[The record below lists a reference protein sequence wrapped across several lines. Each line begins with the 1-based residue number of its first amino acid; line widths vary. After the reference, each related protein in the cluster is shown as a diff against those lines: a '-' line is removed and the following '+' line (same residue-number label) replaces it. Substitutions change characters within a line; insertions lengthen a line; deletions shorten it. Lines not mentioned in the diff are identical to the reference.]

1 MANTVSGDPLNGIAI
16 IGLAGRFPG
25 ARNVEEFWANLRG
38 GVESISF
45 FTDEELLKAGVG
57 QAQLSDPQYVKA
69 KGCIEGAEMF
79 DAWLFGFSPRE
90 AEIMDPQHRLF
101 MECAWEALESAGYDS
116 ERYGGAIGVFAG
128 VSMNS
133 YFLENLHSNPQLLAS
148 IGGFQAIIGNDKDFL
163 PTHVSYKLNLKGPSV
178 NVQTSCSTSLVA
190 VHLACQ
196 SLLNYQCDIALAGGV
211 SVTLPVKTG
220 FYYQEGG
227 VMSPD
232 GHCRTFDAEA
242 KGTVSGNG
250 VGLVVLKRLEE
261 AVHDGDEIEAVILG
275 SAINNDGAAKVGY
288 TAPSVEGQSAVIVEA
303 QAMAG
308 VTADSIS
315 YVEAHGTATPL
326 GDPIEIAAL
335 TRAFRAST
343 KQRGYCAVG
352 SVKSNI
358 GHLDAAAG
366 VAGLIKTVL
375 SLKYGELP
383 PSLHFERA
391 NPEIDFAGSPF
402 YVNGSLQ
409 RWERNGGPRRAGVSS
424 FGIGGTNAHVIVE
437 EAPASE
443 PGSGSR
449 REWQVLAMSAKTESA
464 LEQATANL
472 GAHLEKEQVALA
484 DVGYTLAVGR
494 RVFGHRRVVL
504 CREREQ
510 ALAALSGGDGPQRLS
525 GVARERRPSV
535 VLLYPGQGAQ
545 RANMGRKLYES
556 EAVYRETV
564 DRCAVVLERELR
576 VDLRAVLY
584 GEESRREQLQQTE
597 WAQPALFVTEYALT
611 EQLRAWG
618 VEAEG
623 LLGHSVGEW
632 VAATV
637 AGVFRWEDA
646 LRLVALR
653 GRLMQQREAG
663 VMLSVALSES
673 EMEERIARQ
682 QEELGRVE
690 VSAVNGVAQI
700 VVGGRRET
708 IERWAAQLQSEGV
721 WTKHLE
727 TSHAYHTWMM
737 EEAMAEFEGAV
748 AKVEKR
754 APQVNMISGVSGEW
768 LGAEEAQSAR
778 YWGRQMRERV
788 RFAAGVREVLSESG
802 RVVVEVGPGNAL
814 SGLVRQQA
822 QGNGAAPLVLSLL
835 GGKRVEDEYEQVLRG
850 VAQLWLEGVGV
861 KWEEL
866 WRGERRQRVKLPTYP
881 FERVRC
887 WVDAK
892 KDSRALPLNT
902 GRQPDIAN
910 WFYAPS
916 WKRSTPARLQRTEDS
931 RNEKR
936 CWLVFTSK
944 NEFGSEVVKHL
955 QQQGEEVISV
965 LCGTRFAKLGD
976 GIYKIDPQQRQH
988 YSALVKELGTLA
1000 RPPQRVLHLWSLNTI
1015 RKMHDLAENFE
1026 KAQAQ
1031 GFYSLLFLAQALDEY
1046 KVTHNL
1052 DLTVVSDSVQEVTGD
1067 ELLQPEKA
1075 TVLGPGRILPQ
1086 EYSNITYR
1094 SIDVVL
1100 PKSKRAQHQLVK
1112 HLIPEI
1118 TAKPEDTFVA
1128 YRGRHR
1134 WTQSF
1139 EPLGIP
1145 APKDVES
1152 HLREGALY
1160 LITGGPS
1167 AINLDLA
1174 EFLAHEVRAKPFI
1187 VEDTAQLRSAV
1198 SAAQEQFGPLKGIF
1212 YNSATETMNTPIRDI
1227 SAAECGSYLRQ
1238 TWAGLAEL
1246 ESLVKETELDF
1257 CLLLS
1262 SLSTVVGGRGSLA
1275 SATAGYML
1283 DSFAQKQK
1291 QTAPGS
1297 WISLNLDTPRFGT
1310 KDEPG
1315 PDDLAIKTDE
1325 AMEVLRRVL
1334 SLHTASQ
1341 LAVSTIDLSTRMEP
1355 EKDTE
1360 VKKEAADTSADKKP
1374 GVTSYSRP
1382 NLSTTYVMPRNE
1394 VERTIAR
1401 MYEEL
1406 LGILPIGVND
1416 DFFELGGHSLVG
1428 IQLTFRIRETYD
1440 LEDFHMNTLFEKPTP
1455 AGLAEAVE
1463 EIRRTG
1469 LTMPPIL
1476 VPIQPKGSNPPF
1488 FCIHPIGG
1496 GVYGLVDLGRQM
1508 LPHQPFYAI
1517 QAMGLANYGEDE
1529 DHQTLEQMAADYIEA
1544 IRFISP
1550 QGPYFLGGLSY
1561 GGIVAFEMAQQLKR
1575 RGEEVALLALFD
1587 SPAPQ
1592 TIAKVADLDDAIIL
1606 LGLTRERGR
1615 QKGLELNV
1623 STKDLEGL
1631 NPDERLM
1638 FLMKELKEL
1647 GLAPEDLDDRWIR
1660 NFMRGYRA
1668 RIKTTV
1674 NYQPQ
1679 VYPGRITLFRAT
1691 ERDAEMEAHLKSVG
1705 QYEYTESCFGW
1716 DKVSLESI
1724 EIIPTQGHHE
1734 VIAAGD
1740 NGIALSDQLKA
1751 CIDRN
1756 WQAFIKSNSVGT

>member
-1 MANTVSGDPLNGIAI
+1 MSSDSLNGIAI

-25 ARNVEEFWANLRG
+25 ARNVEEFWSNLRG

-45 FTDEELLKAGVG
+45 FTDEELLNAGAS
-57 QAQLSDPQYVKA
+57 QAQLSDPHYVKA
-69 KGCIEGAEMF
+69 KGCIEDAEMF
-79 DAWLFGFSPRE
+79 DAFLFGFSPRE
-90 AEIMDPQHRLF
+90 AEIMDPQQRIF
-101 MECAWEALESAGYDS
+101 MECAWEALELAGYDS

-133 YFLENLHSNPQLLAS
+133 YLLENLLSNPQVLAS
-148 IGGFQAIIGNDKDFL
+148 IGVYQAIIGNDKDFL
-163 PTHVSYKLNLKGPSV
+163 PTQVSYKLNLKGPSV

-196 SLLNYQCDIALAGGV
+196 SLLNYQCDMALAGGV

-220 FYYQEGG
+220 FYYREGG
-227 VMSPD
+227 VVSPD

-261 AVHDGDEIEAVILG
+261 AVQDGDKIEAVILG

-288 TAPSVEGQSAVIVEA
+288 TAPSVEGQSTVIAEALAIAGVEA
-303 QAMAG
+303 G
-308 VTADSIS
+308 SIS

-335 TRAFRAST
+335 TRAYRAST
-343 KQRGYCAVG
+343 KRQGYCGVG

-375 SLKYGELP
+375 SLKHEELP
-383 PSLHFERA
+383 PSLHFEKA

-437 EAPASE
+437 EALAPEPDSE
-443 PGSGSR
+443 SR
-449 REWQVLAMSAKTESA
+449 REWQVLPISARTGSA
-464 LEQATANL
+464 LDQATANL
-472 GAHLEKEQVALA
+472 GAHLQQEQLALA

-504 CREREQ
+504 CRDREQ
-510 ALAALSGGDGPQRLS
+510 ALAALNGVDGPQRLS

-564 DRCAVVLERELR
+564 DRCAEVLKRELG
-576 VDLRAVLY
+576 VDLRTMLY
-584 GEESRREQLQQTE
+584 GEESRSEQLRQTQ

-611 EQLRAWG
+611 QQLRAWG
-618 VEAEG
+618 VEAEA

-637 AGVFRWEDA
+637 AGVFKWEDA

-653 GRLMQQREAG
+653 GRLMQQQEAG
-663 VMLSVALSES
+663 AMLSVALSEG
-673 EMEERIARQ
+673 EMELRIARQ

-690 VSAVNGVAQI
+690 VSAVNGSSQI
-700 VVGGRRET
+700 VVGGRQET
-708 IERWAAQLQSEGV
+708 IKRWAEHLHSEGV
-721 WTKHLE
+721 WTKQLE

-737 EEAMAEFEGAV
+737 EEAMAEFETAV
-748 AKVEKR
+748 AQVEKR
-754 APQVNMISGVSGEW
+754 APQVNMISGVSGKW
-768 LGAEEAQSAR
+768 LSAEDAQSAR

-788 RFAAGVREVLSESG
+788 RFAAGVMEVLSESG

-814 SGLVRQQA
+814 GGLVRQQA
-822 QGNGAAPLVLSLL
+822 QGNGAAVVMSLL
-835 GGKRVEDEYEQVLRG
+835 GWKLEEHEYEQVLRG

-866 WRGERRQRVKLPTYP
+866 CRGERRRRVKLPTYP

-887 WVDAK
+887 WVDVNK
-892 KDSRALPLNT
+892 TSRALPVHT
-902 GRQPDIAN
+902 GKQPDIAN

-916 WKRSTPARLQRTEDS
+916 WKRSTPARLQR
-931 RNEKR
+931 NEKL

-944 NEFGSEVVKHL
+944 NEFGSEVVRHL

-965 LCGTRFAKLGD
+965 LCGTRFAKLAD
-976 GIYKIDPQQRQH
+976 GIYKINPTQRQD

-1000 RPPQRVLHLWSLNTI
+1000 RPPQRVIHLWSLNAISKTY
-1015 RKMHDLAENFE
+1015 ENLE
-1026 KAQAQ
+1026 RTQAQ
-1031 GFYSLLFLAQALDEY
+1031 GFHSLLFLAQALDEY
-1046 KVTHNL
+1046 KVKHNV

-1067 ELLQPEKA
+1067 EDLQAEKA
-1075 TVLGPGRILPQ
+1075 TILGPGRILSQ
-1086 EYSNITYR
+1086 EYPNITYR

-1100 PKSKRAQHQLVK
+1100 PKSKRAQRELVQ
-1112 HLIPEI
+1112 HLLSEI

-1128 YRGRHR
+1128 YRGQHR

-1139 EPLGIP
+1139 EPLHIP
-1145 APKDVES
+1145 APQDAES

-1160 LITGGPS
+1160 LITGESS
-1167 AINLDLA
+1167 ALTLDLA
-1174 EFLAHEVRAKPFI
+1174 EFLMHEVRAKLVV
-1187 VEDTAQLRSAV
+1187 VEDTAQLHNAV
-1198 SAAQEQFGPLKGIF
+1198 SAAQKRFGPLKGIF
-1212 YNSATETMNTPIRDI
+1212 YNSIETMSTPIRDI
-1227 SAAECGSYLRQ
+1227 SAVECGFYLQQ
-1238 TWAGLAEL
+1238 TRTDLAAL
-1246 ESLVKETELDF
+1246 ESLIKETAPDF

-1262 SLSTVVGGRGSLA
+1262 SLSTVVGGRGSLS
-1275 SATAGYML
+1275 SATASYML
-1283 DSFAQKQK
+1283 DSFAQKQSQK
-1291 QTAPGS
+1291 APGS
-1297 WISLNLDTPRFGT
+1297 WISLNLDTPRFGI
-1310 KDEPG
+1310 KVESDA
-1315 PDDLAIKTDE
+1315 DNLAIKTDE
-1325 AMEVLRRVL
+1325 AREVLRRAL

-1341 LAVSTIDLSTRMEP
+1341 LAVSTIDLSTRI
-1355 EKDTE
+1355 
-1360 VKKEAADTSADKKP
+1360 AAENDAESTSADEQA

-1382 NLSTTYVMPRNE
+1382 NLSTTYVEPRNE
-1394 VERTIAR
+1394 VERTIAQ
-1401 MYEEL
+1401 MYEDL
-1406 LGILPIGVND
+1406 LGIMPVGVND

-1428 IQLTFRIRETYD
+1428 IQLTFRVRETYN

-1455 AGLAEAVE
+1455 SGLAEAVE

-1469 LTMPPIL
+1469 LQMPPIL
-1476 VPIQPKGSNPPF
+1476 VPVQPKGSNPPF
-1488 FCIHPIGG
+1488 FCVHPIGG
-1496 GVYGLVDLGRQM
+1496 GVYGLVDLGRRM
-1508 LPHQPFYAI
+1508 LPNQPFYAL
-1517 QAMGLANYGEDE
+1517 QAMGLAHYGESE
-1529 DHQTLEQMAADYIEA
+1529 DHQTLQQMAADYIEA

-1550 QGPYFLGGLSY
+1550 QGPYFLGGLSF

-1575 RGEEVALLALFD
+1575 TGEEVALLALFD
-1587 SPAPQ
+1587 TPAPQ
-1592 TIAKVADLDDAIIL
+1592 TIAKVADLDDAILL
-1606 LGLTRERGR
+1606 LGLVRERGR
-1615 QKGLELNV
+1615 QKGLELDV
-1623 STKDLEGL
+1623 SAKDLEGL
-1631 NPDERLM
+1631 NPDERLK
-1638 FLMKELKEL
+1638 FLLQALKDFE
-1647 GLAPEDLDDRWIR
+1647 LAPDDLDDRWIR
-1660 NFMRGYRA
+1660 SFMRGYRA
-1668 RIKTTV
+1668 RIKSTV
-1674 NYQPQ
+1674 NYEPQ

-1705 QYEYTESCFGW
+1705 QMEYFESSFGW

-1724 EIIPTQGHHE
+1724 EVIPTQGHHE
-1734 VIAAGD
+1734 VIAEGD
-1740 NGIALSDQLKA
+1740 NGLALSEQLKD
-1751 CIDRN
+1751 CIDRS
-1756 WQAFIKSNSVGT
+1756 WKAFLKSKSAGT